1 MTSSPLALTLPFKTL
16 YFFNIFCMGLN
27 KDLKNFLD
35 MSSRGVFL
43 HLSASKARA
52 ILGKII
58 GHISYTSIHDE
69 LPEKEKKSS
78 PEQEEKVL
86 IAKS

>member
-1 MTSSPLALTLPFKTL
+1 
-16 YFFNIFCMGLN
+16 MGLN
-27 KDLKNFLD
+27 KDFKNFLD
-35 MSSRGVFL
+35 MASRGVFL

-52 ILGKII
+52 ILDKII

-69 LPEKEKKSS
+69 LPKKEKKSS
-78 PEQEEKVL
+78 PKQEEKVL